1 MEMLRN
7 LYLILFISLS
17 AFSANAAD
25 QALYGAARGCEG
37 KEIYLLKTND
47 FLSNGWSQVA
57 TSTVSE
63 KGFFEF
69 NLRIGETGHYVL
81 RIGSWY
87 TDIYLSPSTSYEIN
101 LVKNEGRKA
110 RTFDQ
115 NEFEIFFESIAP
127 DDPNIVISSFNQSYE
142 SLFGELNFSLA
153 QRFNKGSTQ
162 YKRSNEEE
170 LIRTN
175 IIAKIDSAFTA
186 TPEADS
192 TEVLFNAFKET
203 ILQQLTSLD
212 KPYTHRLLN
221 SALGRL
227 DIHLGKNK
235 QEAWEMY
242 LQDSLIY
249 PGNPEWMGLF
259 LEVHSQLVG
268 HPEVERKDV
277 MSAVQVGSYSS
288 LIEAIQNYP
297 LVITAEQRDLLALSI
312 AKESWYK
319 GASYRMGVLQV
330 LDAIALA
337 EWCSKDIQFYA
348 GQLRY
353 ELTRGTPYAKEGL
366 PFDLTLLD
374 YKGERMALESLKGQ
388 LLYVTFFQSNSP
400 ASQRELSVM
409 EGIHKQYG
417 RQIKFVLICMDE
429 DPSLLSNYL
438 AAHKNQDWT
447 ILQAGGDPRIRH
459 HMNLK
464 AVPQFYFI
472 SPEGVQMEAYSLRPS
487 EGVERRMAAMLKA
500 PRPEKLKVWDD

>member
-1 MEMLRN
+1 MEMLRS
-7 LYLILFISLS
+7 LFLILFISLNALSLQAETQVLSGS
-17 AFSANAAD
+17 APGS
-25 QALYGAARGCEG
+25 EG
-37 KEIYLLKTND
+37 KELYLLKTTD
-47 FLSNGWSQVA
+47 FLSNGWYQVA
-57 TSTVSE
+57 TSTIQE
-63 KGFFEF
+63 NGEF
-69 NLRIGETGHYVL
+69 GMQLDVFETGHYTL
-81 RIGSWY
+81 RVGSWY
-87 TDIYLSPSTSYEIN
+87 AEIYLSPGTSYEIKLEKDN
-101 LVKNEGRKA
+101 ASQA

-115 NEFEIFFESIAP
+115 NQFEITFESIAP
-127 DDPNIVISSFNQSYE
+127 NDPNIVISSFNQSYE

-175 IIAKIDSAFTA
+175 IIAKIDSALTA
-186 TPEADS
+186 SPDADS
-192 TEVLFNAFKET
+192 TEVLFLAFKET

-212 KPYTHRLLN
+212 KPFTQRMLS

-235 QEAWEMY
+235 LDAWEMY

-268 HPEVERKDV
+268 HPDVVRKDV
-277 MSAVQVGSYSS
+277 VNAIQVGSYAS
-288 LIEAIQNYP
+288 LMESLEKYP
-297 LVITAEQRDLLALSI
+297 LVITSEQRDLLALSI

-319 GASYRMGVLQV
+319 GASFRMGVLQV
-330 LDAIALA
+330 LDAIAIGD
-337 EWCSKDIQFYA
+337 WCTERIRFYA
-348 GQLRY
+348 QQLRY

-374 YKGERMALESLKGQ
+374 YKGERVDLESFKGQ
-388 LLYVTFFQSNSP
+388 LMYVGFFLSNSP

-409 EGIHKQYG
+409 EGIYKQYG
-417 RQIKFVLICMDE
+417 RQVKFVLICMDE
-429 DPSLLSNYL
+429 DPSELSNYL
-438 AAHKNQDWT
+438 SSHKNQDWT

-472 SPEGVQMEAYSLRPS
+472 SPDGLQMETYSLRPS

>member
-1 MEMLRN
+1 MEMLRS
-7 LYLILFISLS
+7 LYLILFISIS
-17 AFSANAAD
+17 SFSAKGAVHLLSGM
-25 QALYGAARGCEG
+25 ALSCEG

-57 TSTVSE
+57 TATVDE
-63 KGFFEF
+63 KGLFRFELQVVETAHYL
-69 NLRIGETGHYVL
+69 LRV
-81 RIGSWY
+81 GSWY
-87 TDIYLSPSTSYEIN
+87 TDIYLSPATSYEIR
-101 LVKNEGRKA
+101 LVKNEEGQA

-153 QRFNKGSTQ
+153 QRFNKGSIQ

-175 IIAKIDSAFTA
+175 IIAKIDSAFTV

-192 TEVLFNAFKET
+192 TEVLFAAFKET
-203 ILQQLTSLD
+203 ILQQLTSLN
-212 KPYTHRLLN
+212 KPFTYRMLN

-235 QEAWEMY
+235 QDAWEMY

-249 PGNPEWMGLF
+249 PANPEWMGLF

-268 HPEVERKDV
+268 HPDVVRKDV
-277 MSAVQVGSYSS
+277 MSAVQVGSYSA
-288 LIEAIQNYP
+288 LIESIQKYP
-297 LVITAEQRDLLALSI
+297 LVVTPEQQDLLALSI

-319 GASYRMGVLQV
+319 GASFRMGVLQV
-330 LDAIALA
+330 LDAIAEG
-337 EWCSKDIQFYA
+337 EWCSEKIRFCA
-348 GQLRY
+348 NQLRY

-374 YKGERMALESLKGQ
+374 YKGERVDLGSFKGQ
-388 LLYVTFFQSNSP
+388 LLYVGFFQSNSP
-400 ASQRELSVM
+400 ASQRELSVL
-409 EGIHKQYG
+409 ESIYKQYG
-417 RQIKFVLICMDE
+417 RQIKFVMICMDE
-429 DPSLLSNYL
+429 DPSLLASYLSN
-438 AAHKNQDWT
+438 HKNQEWT

-464 AVPQFYFI
+464 SVPQFYFI

-487 EGVERRMAAMLKA
+487 EGVERRMAAILKA
-500 PRPEKLKVWDD
+500 PRPERLKVWDD